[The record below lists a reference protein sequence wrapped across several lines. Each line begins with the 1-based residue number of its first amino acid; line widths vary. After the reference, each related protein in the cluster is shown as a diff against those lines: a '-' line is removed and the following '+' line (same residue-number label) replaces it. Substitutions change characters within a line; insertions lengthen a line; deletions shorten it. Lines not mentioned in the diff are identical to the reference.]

1 MFGEVIMWE
10 NYWNCWKLL
19 FFQHFMICSVW
30 KKVAVAFNDQPSL
43 TWPGGPAAIQL
54 RCFSVKTF
62 RGCNKVFT
70 PREPSKMD
78 EMRLH
83 GLALK
88 LQVDCI
94 DWFLIHVYFVVTQV
108 EHLISILSI
117 RSCLNPEIYDEVWG
131 VKENRTSPIAV
142 MLKLSSVWLHV
153 LKLTIFKMFLGLSR
167 SYQESLVVISSG
179 IGVCM
184 TNIYSSAEDFLKW
197 VCLSR
202 NGRLSNLHLSLAP
215 PKNVIHDPQK
225 EKNLQPSWIKWNI
238 PHFHLWI

>member
-1 MFGEVIMWE
+1 M
-10 NYWNCWKLL
+10 KLL
-19 FFQHFMICSVW
+19 REKTTEIVGSFCFFNISWYVQYG
-30 KKVAVAFNDQPSL
+30 KKWRSHSMTNQVP
-43 TWPGGPAAIQL
+43 PGLVVQL
-54 RCFSVKTF
+54 QSSSDVFSVKTF

-167 SYQESLVVISSG
+167 SYQESLV
-179 IGVCM
+179 
-184 TNIYSSAEDFLKW
+184 A
-197 VCLSR
+197 
-202 NGRLSNLHLSLAP
+202 
-215 PKNVIHDPQK
+215 
-225 EKNLQPSWIKWNI
+225 
-238 PHFHLWI
+238 LWIQVAALNALRVQFWG